1 MSSQLP
7 TADAPPTIG
16 ERTKAQVI
24 ATSGNL
30 LGQSALPASFATY
43 RRMRKHPTIA
53 LARALSI
60 APIVAAD
67 WSIEKRDD
75 DVPDDWVDFIDDQLM
90 PIREP
95 LVQDALEGG
104 VDFGNQPWEKVFG
117 LDRDGL
123 IGLKKLKPLL
133 QDITEILVDKETGA
147 FEGFKQ
153 GSITLDLANS
163 LLIPFRV
170 EGTAWHG
177 EPLLENARNAWNDWL
192 ESNKGA
198 RKYDE
203 KVAGSHF
210 VVHYPDG
217 ETEDQSGSKT
227 ANHVLAKRILDALE
241 ASGSIAIPNN
251 LAAHV
256 ANLDDAEPGW
266 VITIL
271 EDSGGRQPTFIN
283 RLDYLDAQMARA
295 MLIPE
300 RSVLQGQHGTQAEA
314 GEHIDLALTHADLT
328 HRHVTRMVN
337 WHLVDQLLAINH
349 GEEARGAVRLVA
361 APIRDAKLAF
371 LREVYVAFLANPS
384 GFLEEFGAIDTESL
398 KALLGIPIAT
408 DVEIQNALTAKDA
421 IENGPIQPVEGVD
434 ANDPQAATVREIFR
448 ANQPG
453 G

>member
-1 MSSQLP
+1 MPQLP
-7 TADAPPTIG
+7 TTDKPPAMG
-16 ERTKAQVI
+16 EKTNAQVI
-24 ATSGNL
+24 ATAGNL
-30 LGQSALPASFATY
+30 FGQSPLPASFETY

-75 DVPDDWVDFIDDQLM
+75 DVPDEWVDFIKEQLF

-104 VDFGNQPWEKVFG
+104 TDFGHQPWEKVFAAT
-117 LDRDGL
+117 DDGL
-123 IGLKKLKPLL
+123 IGLHKLKPLL
-133 QDITEILVDKETGA
+133 HDITEILVDKGSGA

-153 GSITLDLANS
+153 KDVTVPLENS

-170 EGTAWHG
+170 EGTDWHG
-177 EPLLENARNAWNDWL
+177 QPLLENARNAWNDWHA
-192 ESNKGA
+192 SNDGA

-210 VVHYPDG
+210 VVHYPRG
-217 ETEDQSGSKT
+217 ESEDQLGNLFP
-227 ANHVLAKRILDALE
+227 NHVLAKQMLDSLE
-241 ASGSIAIPNN
+241 ASGSIAVPAD
-251 LAAHV
+251 LAAH
-256 ANLDDAEPGW
+256 AKDLADAQPAWRIE
-266 VITIL
+266 IL
-271 EDSGGRQPTFIN
+271 SDSGARQGSFGE

-314 GEHIDLALTHADLT
+314 GEHIDLALTHADLQ
-328 HRHVTRMVN
+328 HRHVTRLTN
-337 WHLVDQLLAINH
+337 WHVVDQLLSINY
-349 GEEARGAVRLVA
+349 GPSARGTVFLIA
-361 APIRDAKLAF
+361 APIRDAKLTF
-371 LREVYVAFLANPS
+371 LREVYTAFLANPS
-384 GFLEEFGAIDTESL
+384 GFLEEFGLIDTEAL

-408 DVEIQNALTAKDA
+408 DEEGDEEGL
-421 IENGPIQPVEGVD
+421 GLPVDGVD
-434 ANDPQAATVREIFR
+434 ANDPQAATAREIFR

>member
-1 MSSQLP
+1 MLP
-7 TADAPPTIG
+7 ITDAPPTPG
-16 ERTKAQVI
+16 EKTGSQVI
-24 ATSGNL
+24 ATAGRL
-30 LGQSALPASFATY
+30 FGQSPLPASFETY

-75 DVPDDWVDFIDDQLM
+75 DVPDEWVDFIKDQLF

-104 VDFGNQPWEKVFG
+104 TDFGHQPWEKVFAPT
-117 LDRDGL
+117 DDGL

-133 QDITEILVDKETGA
+133 HDITEILVAKGSGA

-153 GSITLDLANS
+153 KDITVPLENS

-177 EPLLENARNAWNDWL
+177 QPLLENARNAWNDWHA
-192 ESNKGA
+192 SNDGA

-210 VVHYPDG
+210 VVHYPPG
-217 ETEDQSGSKT
+217 ESEDQLGKSFP
-227 ANHVLAKRILDALE
+227 NHILAKQMLDSLE
-241 ASGSIAIPNN
+241 ASGSIAIPSDIAAYAKE
-251 LAAHV
+251 LA
-256 ANLDDAEPGW
+256 DAQPAW
-266 VITIL
+266 RIDIL
-271 EDSGGRQPTFIN
+271 EDSGGRQPTFGN

-328 HRHVTRMVN
+328 HRHVTRLAN
-337 WHLVDQLLAINH
+337 WHVVDQLLSINH
-349 GEEARGAVRLVA
+349 GPAARGAVFLVA

-371 LREVYVAFLANPS
+371 LREVYAAFLANPS
-384 GFLEEFGAIDTESL
+384 GFLEEFGLVDTEAL

-408 DVEIQNALTAKDA
+408 KEEGDEDGLGV
-421 IENGPIQPVEGVD
+421 PVEGVD
-434 ANDPQAATVREIFR
+434 ANDPQAATAREIFR
-448 ANQPG
+448 ANQPRE
-453 G
+453 